1 MKLAIAVDV
10 IIHKNNE
17 IVLVKRVNEPFKDY
31 FALPG
36 GMMKLNETLREA
48 AEREA
53 LEETGLKVKIE
64 SLLGIYDEV
73 NRDPRGRVISVCF
86 VAKPVGGEL
95 KARSD
100 VKEVRWFNLDKIN
113 FRLAF
118 DHNKILKDY
127 IKIEKGKRKY
137 F

>member
-10 IIHKNNE
+10 IIHKNNKV
-17 IVLVKRVNEPFKDY
+17 VLVKRTNEPFKGY

-36 GMMKLNETLREA
+36 GIMKLNETLKEA

-64 SLLGIYDEV
+64 SLLGIFDEI

-86 VAKPVGGEL
+86 VAKPIGGEL
-95 KARSD
+95 KAGSET
-100 VKEVRWFNLDKIN
+100 KEVKWFNLNEIS

-118 DHNKILKDY
+118 DHNKILEEYTRKF
-127 IKIEKGKRKY
+127 KGYKHC
-137 F
+137 